1 MKTREITTFLKE
13 NKKFSLLWASQ
24 ILSQITL
31 NMINFVMAT
40 RIYEKT
46 GSTIAVSFLWV
57 FFYLPSFFLG
67 PFSGLFVDLWSLRS
81 TLLVTN
87 FLQGVTMLLFLFV
100 GDKIYPIYTI
110 VFIFSLLNQ
119 FYFPAEAASLPWLVK
134 KKSLP
139 LANSLFMITAQTS
152 LILGLGVSGILMRLF
167 GKNNPVI
174 ISAMA
179 LFIAAGAVYYLPK
192 EGKIRRKFNINGFS
206 KFWSQLGFGYSFI
219 RSNKIV
225 LFPILLTIFIQVL
238 IVSLAVTIPSFASN
252 LLKVDVQDAGPLMVV
267 PLGLGALLGA
277 FSLSRYFKN
286 TRKKVLM
293 RKGLTVAFFI
303 FMFFA
308 LILPLLGPYK
318 VYFTVLTMFA
328 LGYCGFF
335 IAIPNQTLLQ
345 ENTPSILRGRVFG
358 ALGFLSTL
366 VTLPFLIFSATIVD
380 ILGTG
385 LFMFI
390 AGIIVFIMLLMMD
403 KAEAIIVAERIENG
417 HKE

>member
-1 MKTREITTFLKE
+1 MKTQEITTFLKE
-13 NKKFSLLWASQ
+13 NKKFTLLWASQ

-46 GSTIAVSFLWV
+46 GSTLAVSFLWV

-87 FLQGVTMLLFLFV
+87 FLQGVTMLLFLFI
-100 GDKIYPIYTI
+100 GDKVYPIYTI
-110 VFIFSLLNQ
+110 VFLFSLLNQ

-134 KKSLP
+134 KNSLP
-139 LANSLFMITAQTS
+139 LANSLFMMTAQTS
-152 LILGLGVSGILMRLF
+152 LVIGLGVSGILMKLF

-179 LFIAAGAVYYLPK
+179 LFIAAAAVYYLPK
-192 EGKIRRKFNINGFS
+192 EQHAKKKFNINGFS

-225 LFPILLTIFIQVL
+225 LFPILLTIFTQVL
-238 IVSLAVTIPSFASN
+238 VISLAVTIPSFAAN
-252 LLKVDVQDAGPLMVV
+252 LLSVDVQDAGILMVV
-267 PLGLGALLGA
+267 PLGLGALLGTL
-277 FSLSRYFKN
+277 SLSKYFQK
-286 TRKKVLM
+286 TRKKILM
-293 RKGLTVAFFI
+293 TRGLTGAFFI

-318 VYFTVLTMFA
+318 VYFAVLSMFT

-335 IAIPNQTLLQ
+335 IAVPNQTLLQ
-345 ENTPSILRGRVFG
+345 ENTPSALRGRVFG

-380 ILGTG
+380 VLGTG
-385 LFMFI
+385 LFMFF
-390 AGIIVFIMLLMMD
+390 AGVVVFLMLLGMD
-403 KAEAIIVAERIENG
+403 KAEALIVAERVENG
-417 HKE
+417 NK

>member
-1 MKTREITTFLKE
+1 MKRQEVITFLKE
-13 NKKFSLLWASQ
+13 NKKFSLLWSSQ

-46 GSTIAVSFLWV
+46 GSTLAVSFLWV
-57 FFYLPSFFLG
+57 FFYLPAFLLG

-100 GDKIYPIYTI
+100 GDKVYLIYSI
-110 VFIFSLLNQ
+110 VFVFSLLNQ

-134 KKSLP
+134 KKNLP
-139 LANSLFMITAQTS
+139 LANSLFMMTAQTS
-152 LILGLGVSGILMRLF
+152 LIIGLGVSGILMRFF

-179 LFIAAGAVYYLPK
+179 LFIAAVAVYYLPK
-192 EGKIRRKFNINGFS
+192 EERAKRKFNINNFS

-225 LFPILLTIFIQVL
+225 LFPILLTIFTQVL
-238 IVSLAVTIPSFASN
+238 LVSLAVTIPSFASN
-252 LLKVDVQDAGPLMVV
+252 LLNIDLQDAGLLMVV
-267 PLGLGALLGA
+267 PLGVGALLGTL
-277 FSLSRYFKN
+277 SLSKYFKN
-286 TRKKVLM
+286 VRKKILM
-293 RKGLTVAFFI
+293 KKGLTGAFFI

-318 VYFTVLTMFA
+318 VYFTVLSMFA

-335 IAIPNQTLLQ
+335 IAVPNQTLLQ
-345 ENTPSILRGRVFG
+345 ENTPSALRGRVFG

-380 ILGTG
+380 LLGTG

-390 AGIIVFIMLLMMD
+390 AGIIVFVILLMMD
-403 KAEAIIVAERIENG
+403 KAEAIIMAEKVENG
-417 HKE
+417 RDG